1 MLRLACFCSPF
12 RRCLTCAAFVPLV
25 SPPPFSRRA
34 AASSPPI
41 PARAHLRCAPAAQ
54 VAPDH
59 RPGCYCKLDVAKF
72 TTLTAATTALTKM
85 ILDLK
90 GELPP
95 EAEPRIIR
103 VEKKFYYDDV

>member
-1 MLRLACFCSPF
+1 MHSSDLHALHRL
-12 RRCLTCAAFVPLV
+12 
-25 SPPPFSRRA
+25 
-34 AASSPPI
+34 
-41 PARAHLRCAPAAQ
+41 Q

-59 RPGCYCKLDVAKF
+59 RPGCRVKLDTAKF
-72 TTLTAATTALTKM
+72 TQLTAATTALTKI

-103 VEKKFYYDDV
+103 VEKKFYYDDI

>member
-1 MLRLACFCSPF
+1 MTRRRARPTRLPPRSAACAH
-12 RRCLTCAAFVPLV
+12 AA
-25 SPPPFSRRA
+25 PPPLSVTA
-34 AASSPPI
+34 L
-41 PARAHLRCAPAAQ
+41 HHAAQ

>member
-1 MLRLACFCSPF
+1 MSRTIALRP
-12 RRCLTCAAFVPLV
+12 
-25 SPPPFSRRA
+25 
-34 AASSPPI
+34 
-41 PARAHLRCAPAAQ
+41 Q

-59 RPGCYCKLDVAKF
+59 RPGCFCKLDVAKF
-72 TTLTAATTALTKM
+72 TELTAATTALTKM